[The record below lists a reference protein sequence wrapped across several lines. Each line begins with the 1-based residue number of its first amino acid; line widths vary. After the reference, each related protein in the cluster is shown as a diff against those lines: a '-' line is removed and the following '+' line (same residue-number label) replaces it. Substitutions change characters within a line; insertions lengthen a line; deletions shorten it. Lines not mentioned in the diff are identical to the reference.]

1 MDEREFQSRVSECV
15 PALYRTARSILR
27 NDQDCADAVQEAVFQ
42 GWVRR
47 GQLRDDARLKQWL
60 IRIVINECRNLQRS
74 AFKQLRV
81 VEASVAELRTPSPPE
96 AVDLEAA
103 LSELPEKYRLPLVL
117 FYAEGFA
124 TREIAVMLDMPE
136 GRLRQRMHSAR
147 KMLKRRLGSDAQG

>member
-1 MDEREFQSRVSECV
+1 MDEREYQSRVSEYV

-47 GQLRDDARLKQWL
+47 NQLRDDARLKQWL
-60 IRIVINECRNLQRS
+60 MRIVINECRNVQRS
-74 AFKQLRV
+74 AYKQLRA

-124 TREIAVMLDMPE
+124 TREIAAMLEMPE
-136 GRLRQRMHSAR
+136 GRLRQRMHAAR